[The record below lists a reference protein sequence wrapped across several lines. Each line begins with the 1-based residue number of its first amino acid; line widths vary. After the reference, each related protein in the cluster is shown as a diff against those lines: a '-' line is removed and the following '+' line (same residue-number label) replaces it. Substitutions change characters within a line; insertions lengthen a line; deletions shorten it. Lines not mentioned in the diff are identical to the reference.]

1 MHCSESYH
9 TEDYA
14 VLSDC
19 LRQYGHSDLANKL
32 LTSTKI
38 GFFDQCLSI
47 IKKEA
52 IKRFDNDVLE
62 RLYFSGLIYNT
73 EVAS

>member
-1 MHCSESYH
+1 MICSESYQN
-9 TEDYA
+9 DNQWVVA
-14 VLSDC
+14 DC
-19 LRQYGHSDLANKL
+19 LRQYGHSELANQL

-38 GFFDQCLSI
+38 GFFDQCLNI
-47 IKKEA
+47 IKNEA
-52 IKRFDNDVLE
+52 VKRFDNNVLE